1 MRGWHRRCCRW
12 GRSGPAPPPEAAAAR
27 AAVGGHR
34 RCCPYL
40 APPHHSRTPLHTPQ
54 VDPDLSPLQ
63 AVQEWAAEGNPPGQ
77 RVAYIMSIPA
87 AAAECSLAEAR
98 LVLLPLLA
106 QLVFDDHPD
115 IKQATA
121 EVLGPLGAR
130 TEAWAAWQRCWAAP
144 RVLLQR
150 LPCTAWCRNH
160 LKLGGCSSLVPHRRH
175 IHAPTKHVR
184 GSRKLVG
191 EADPT
196 RRAHRSFPCPP
207 GPILASKD
215 PEAGEAGGSEDAF
228 ELLVLAHRLLQDP
241 ERAVGGGVRAGKGWC
256 AVSCGSVGWRPLQ
269 SLVWSRAVAFIRAAG
284 L

>member
-1 MRGWHRRCCRW
+1 MLPR
-12 GRSGPAPPPEAAAAR
+12 AATAAAAR
-27 AAVGGHR
+27 T
-34 RCCPYL
+34 L
-40 APPHHSRTPLHTPQ
+40 APPHHSLTPVHAPQ

-130 TEAWAAWQRCWAAP
+130 TEACVAWQRCWAAP

-150 LPCTAWCRNH
+150 LPCTGVV
-160 LKLGGCSSLVPHRRH
+160 L
-175 IHAPTKHVR
+175 
-184 GSRKLVG
+184 
-191 EADPT
+191 
-196 RRAHRSFPCPP
+196 RSFETGRLFFTDATPPSHPC
-207 GPILASKD
+207 IHKAC
-215 PEAGEAGGSEDAF
+215 AGQPQTGCRG
-228 ELLVLAHRLLQDP
+228 
-241 ERAVGGGVRAGKGWC
+241 
-256 AVSCGSVGWRPLQ
+256 
-269 SLVWSRAVAFIRAAG
+269 
-284 L
+284 